1 MQLYVVTWRFQS
13 AEYQTFAAQAL
24 REYVD
29 SGKLDDSFE
38 GYERIA
44 WVHTPQDG
52 TGTVICRAESAAV
65 LYRVFSPWRNKFGMS
80 WDYKLGLST
89 EELVDLIKESA

>member
-52 TGTVICRAESAAV
+52 TGTVICRAESASV
-65 LYRVFSPWRNKFGMS
+65 LYKVFSPWRNKFGMS
-80 WDYKLGLST
+80 WDYKPGLPT
-89 EELVDLIKESA
+89 EELVDLIKESG

>member
-38 GYERIA
+38 VYERIA
-44 WVHTPQDG
+44 WVHTSQDWKVQLYIG
-52 TGTVICRAESAAV
+52 KKLQLFYIEFLV
-65 LYRVFSPWRNKFGMS
+65 L
-80 WDYKLGLST
+80 
-89 EELVDLIKESA
+89 AQ

>member
-29 SGKLDDSFE
+29 SGKPDDSFE
-38 GYERIA
+38 GYEKIA
-44 WVHTPQDG
+44 WVHTPQD
-52 TGTVICRAESAAV
+52 
-65 LYRVFSPWRNKFGMS
+65 
-80 WDYKLGLST
+80 
-89 EELVDLIKESA
+89 

>member
-13 AEYQTFAAQAL
+13 SEYQTFAAHAL
-24 REYVD
+24 REYSE
-29 SGKLDDSFE
+29 SGKLDDSVE

-52 TGTVICRAESAAV
+52 TGTVICRAKSAAV
-65 LYRVFSPWRNKFGMS
+65 LYRVFSPWRNKYAMS

>member
-13 AEYQTFAAQAL
+13 AEYQIFAVQAL

-38 GYERIA
+38 GYEKIA
-44 WVHTPQDG
+44 WVHTPQD
-52 TGTVICRAESAAV
+52 
-65 LYRVFSPWRNKFGMS
+65 
-80 WDYKLGLST
+80 
-89 EELVDLIKESA
+89 